1 MFPLA
6 HHHLQTNEEHRP
18 SATAVSRPPEEQRLL
33 RIGIEPSVVGGTA
46 VSLHD
51 ADGVD
56 QRDGG
61 LQLRTILRRGKKVT
75 QSPRLSGQAS
85 PQNSILPTE
94 RSAGGRTWEDAEAAE
109 MQDEREKEA
118 REPSL
123 DAAARRTSGSVSS
136 LWSKKTA
143 RKRVRDDR
151 SRARRI
157 PRRYDASSH
166 PRASIDAGCA
176 CAAAVAMAAFAAAL
190 SASGTQGRTGRV
202 EGTQRRLGRAGRG
215 WVGLGSFQ
223 GNQLYISTTSIFS
236 LKNSTHL
243 KTYGEVKQF
252 QISLTKVKQFQ
263 IYLNLYKIILIYN
276 TK

>member
-6 HHHLQTNEEHRP
+6 HHHLQPNEEHRQ
-18 SATAVSRPPEEQRLL
+18 SAIAVSRPPEEQRLL

-123 DAAARRTSGSVSS
+123 DATARRTSGSVSS

-176 CAAAVAMAAFAAAL
+176 CAAAVAMAARAVCF
-190 SASGTQGRTGRV
+190 GKRRENGRV
-202 EGTQRRLGRAGRG
+202 KGTQRRVGRAGRG
-215 WVGLGSFQ
+215 WVGLLSARTPSA
-223 GNQLYISTTSIFS
+223 LA
-236 LKNSTHL
+236 
-243 KTYGEVKQF
+243 
-252 QISLTKVKQFQ
+252 
-263 IYLNLYKIILIYN
+263 
-276 TK
+276 